1 LGASKAAALFGSVF
15 PSLALRHVST
25 MKLNIRNKLSIFAAL
40 LIFVPLALSALA
52 FVLIVS
58 GTIEGNA
65 RRDIEKDARLADR
78 ILRSR
83 QQTLREVAQ
92 ATAQALATENLID
105 SAAIPTGA
113 SSASGNPAQVAQ
125 QSQASGQ
132 QKLNQLLQQR
142 VEASGVDFIAVLDT
156 KGQVLLR
163 STGKGGGSFRDNP
176 LFIKAKNAA
185 ESNQPDA
192 LSRAVIAGAVNETP
206 DLLRDFGL
214 AEQFNR
220 NVVSQVGLTLEGIA
234 PVVSGNRALGYVVTG
249 QLINNAPQ
257 DETRP
262 LVALTREVKQ
272 TLYRDLQDVSVAL
285 VLAKDKKVISASDP
299 RALGVA
305 IQSTLADDKPTAVT
319 SSLLGNDYK
328 MAFAPIREP
337 DDLTII
343 GYVGVGVRESYFSQV
358 LNTTLLIIAV
368 VTGVSLV
375 LGIGIAFY
383 LSQLLTRPILK
394 LTEAANRISL
404 GELDE
409 PIVVTTGDEIGE
421 LGESL
426 ERMRISLKQAI
437 ERLRSRR

>member
-1 LGASKAAALFGSVF
+1 
-15 PSLALRHVST
+15 
-25 MKLNIRNKLSIFAAL
+25 MKLNIRNKLAIFAAL

-52 FVLIVS
+52 FVVIVS
-58 GTIEGNA
+58 GTIDGNA

-92 ATAQALATENLID
+92 ATAQAVAAENLID
-105 SAAIPTGA
+105 SAAAPTGA

-132 QKLNQLLQQR
+132 QKLNQLLRQR
-142 VEASGVDFIAVLDT
+142 VESSGVDFLAVLNT
-156 KGQVLLR
+156 KGQVLVR
-163 STGKGGGSFRDNP
+163 SAGSGDSSFGDNP

-192 LSRAVIAGAVNETP
+192 LLRALVAGAVNETP

-214 AEQFNR
+214 GEQFSR
-220 NVVSQVGLTLEGIA
+220 NTVSQVGLTLEGIA
-234 PVVSGNRALGYVVTG
+234 PVVSGNRALGYIVAG

-257 DETRP
+257 DENRP
-262 LVALTREVKQ
+262 LAALTREVKQ
-272 TLYRDLQDVSVAL
+272 TLYRDLQDMSVTL

-305 IQSTLADDKPTAVT
+305 IQSTLDEGKPTAVSNT
-319 SSLLGNDYK
+319 LLGNTYK
-328 MAFAPIREP
+328 TAFAPIKDP
-337 DDLTII
+337 SDLTII
-343 GYVGVGVRESYFSQV
+343 GYIGVGVRESYFSQV
-358 LNTTLLIIAV
+358 FNTTLLIIAI

-383 LSQLLTRPILK
+383 LSQLLTKPILQ

>member
-1 LGASKAAALFGSVF
+1 
-15 PSLALRHVST
+15 
-25 MKLNIRNKLSIFAAL
+25 MKFNIRNKLVIFAAL
-40 LIFVPLALSALA
+40 LIFAPLALSALA
-52 FVLIVS
+52 FVVVVS
-58 GTIEGNA
+58 GTIDANA
-65 RRDIEKDARLADR
+65 RRDVEKDARLADR

-92 ATAQALATENLID
+92 ATAQAVAAENLID
-105 SAAIPTGA
+105 SAASPTGA

-132 QKLNQLLQQR
+132 QKLIQLIKQR
-142 VEASGVDFIAVLDT
+142 VESSGVDFIAILNT
-156 KGQVLLR
+156 KGQVLVR
-163 STGKGGGSFRDNP
+163 SAGSGEDSFSDNP

-192 LSRAVIAGAVNETP
+192 LLRALVAGSVNETP
-206 DLLRDFGL
+206 DLLKNFGL

-220 NVVSQVGLTLEGIA
+220 NAVSQVGLMIEAIA

-257 DETRP
+257 DENRP
-262 LVALTREVKQ
+262 LAALTREVKQ
-272 TLYRDLQDVSVAL
+272 TLYRDLQEVAVSL

-299 RALGVA
+299 RALGLTV
-305 IQSTLADDKPTAVT
+305 QSELAADKPTAVNNP
-319 SSLLGNDYK
+319 LLGASYK
-328 MAFAPIREP
+328 TAFAPVKGP
-337 DDLTII
+337 DDVTII

-358 LNTTLLIIAV
+358 FNATLLIIAV

-375 LGIGIAFY
+375 LGVGVAFV
-383 LSQLLTRPILK
+383 LSQRLTQPILK
-394 LTEAANRISL
+394 LTDAANRISL

-409 PIVVTTGDEIGE
+409 PISVATGDEIGE

>member
-1 LGASKAAALFGSVF
+1 
-15 PSLALRHVST
+15 
-25 MKLNIRNKLSIFAAL
+25 MKLNIRNKLAIFAAL
-40 LIFVPLALSALA
+40 LIFAPLALSALA
-52 FVLIVS
+52 FVVIVS
-58 GTIEGNA
+58 GTIDGNA
-65 RRDIEKDARLADR
+65 RRDVEKDARLADR

-92 ATAQALATENLID
+92 STAQAVAAENLID
-105 SAAIPTGA
+105 SAAVPTGA

-132 QKLNQLLQQR
+132 QKLAQLLRQR
-142 VEASGVDFIAVLDT
+142 VESSGVDFLAVLNT
-156 KGQVLLR
+156 KGQVLVR
-163 STGKGGGSFRDNP
+163 NAGSGDSSFADNP

-192 LSRAVIAGAVNETP
+192 LLRALVAGAVNETP

-220 NVVSQVGLTLEGIA
+220 NQASQVGLTLEGIA
-234 PVVSGNRALGYVVTG
+234 PVVSGNRVLGYVAAG
-249 QLINNAPQ
+249 QLVNNAPQ
-257 DETRP
+257 DENRP
-262 LVALTREVKQ
+262 LAALTREVKQ
-272 TLYRDLQDVSVAL
+272 TLYRDLQDLSVTL
-285 VLAKDKKVISASDP
+285 VLAKDRKVISASDP
-299 RALGVA
+299 RALGTA
-305 IQSTLADDKPTAVT
+305 IQSALDDSKPAAVNNK
-319 SSLLGNDYK
+319 LLENDYK
-328 MAFAPIREP
+328 MAFAPIKDP
-337 DDLTII
+337 SDLTII
-343 GYVGVGVRESYFSQV
+343 GYIGVGVRESYFSQV
-358 LNTTLLIIAV
+358 FNTTLLIIAI

-375 LGIGIAFY
+375 LGIGVAFY
-383 LSQLLTRPILK
+383 LSQLLTKPILQ

-409 PIVVTTGDEIGE
+409 PIVVNTGDEIGE

>member
-1 LGASKAAALFGSVF
+1 
-15 PSLALRHVST
+15 
-25 MKLNIRNKLSIFAAL
+25 MKLNIRNKLAIFAAL
-40 LIFVPLALSALA
+40 LIFAPLALSALA
-52 FVLIVS
+52 FVVIVS
-58 GTIEGNA
+58 GTIDGNA

-92 ATAQALATENLID
+92 ATAQAVAAENLID
-105 SAAIPTGA
+105 SAAAPTGA
-113 SSASGNPAQVAQ
+113 LSASGNPAQVAQ

-132 QKLNQLLQQR
+132 KKLNQLLQQR
-142 VEASGVDFIAVLDT
+142 VESSGVDFLAILNT
-156 KGQVLLR
+156 KGQVLVR
-163 STGKGGGSFRDNP
+163 SAGSGDSSFGDNP

-192 LSRAVIAGAVNETP
+192 LLRAVVAGAVNETP

-214 AEQFNR
+214 GEQFSR
-220 NVVSQVGLTLEGIA
+220 NTVSQVGLTLEGIA
-234 PVVSGNRALGYVVTG
+234 PVVSGNRALGYIVAG

-257 DETRP
+257 DENRP
-262 LVALTREVKQ
+262 LPALTREVKQ
-272 TLYRDLQDVSVAL
+272 TLYRDLQDVSVTL
-285 VLAKDKKVISASDP
+285 VLSKDKKVISASDP

-305 IQSTLADDKPTAVT
+305 IQSPLADDKPTAVNNT
-319 SSLLGNDYK
+319 LLGGDYK
-328 MAFAPIREP
+328 TAFAPIKEP
-337 DDLTII
+337 SDITII

-358 LNTTLLIIAV
+358 FNTTLLIIAI

-383 LSQLLTRPILK
+383 LSQLLTKPILQ

-409 PIVVTTGDEIGE
+409 PIVVATGDEIGE